1 MDLRRIMRFSGGSG
15 SGTPARPRRGSC
27 RTRRGLGETHAWVW
41 PNPPLGLAKSTLGLA
56 VFVAVGPAVS
66 DAVGHCLF
74 DLRWMIWV
82 DIYRTVLMMV
92 IKCFG
97 LIFLK

>member
-1 MDLRRIMRFSGGSG
+1 VGLARPGVGQV
-15 SGTPARPRRGSC
+15 RPRRG
-27 RTRRGLGETHAWVW
+27 
-41 PNPPLGLAKSTLGLA
+41 LARPGVGQARPTPGSAPGQARPTPGLA
-56 VFVAVGPAVS
+56 VSVAVGPAVS
-66 DAVGHCLF
+66 VAVGHCLS

-97 LIFLK
+97 LIFLR